1 MATGAS
7 PVVFGDDGRCMHC
20 DGLFSL
26 LVVARDWGRR
36 YFGGV
41 AVMEVFR
48 AATELQIFRSSCFRW

>member
-7 PVVFGDDGRCMHC
+7 PVVFGDDGRCMRC
-20 DGLFSL
+20 DGPFSL

-48 AATELQIFRSSCFRW
+48 AATGLQIF